1 MYIAIRPNNHG
12 YDVSISLII
21 CLRDYGKGLE
31 TKALRVTLWIM
42 VERLDML
49 DPMQQCLTR
58 GQRSVILS
66 QQWSM
71 TTRGV

>member
-31 TKALRVTLWIM
+31 TKALRVTL
-42 VERLDML
+42 
-49 DPMQQCLTR
+49 
-58 GQRSVILS
+58 
-66 QQWSM
+66 
-71 TTRGV
+71 